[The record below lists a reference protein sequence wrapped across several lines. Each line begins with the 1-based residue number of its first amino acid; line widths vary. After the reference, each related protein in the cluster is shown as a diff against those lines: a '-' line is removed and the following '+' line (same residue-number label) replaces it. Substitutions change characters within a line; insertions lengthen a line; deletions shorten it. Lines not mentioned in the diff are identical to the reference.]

1 MSGETFNTYLWEQ
14 YREKFG
20 DHTFSMFQLN
30 DGNVAKINELMR
42 KSLETGTSFSDD
54 DIETFPKGSIM

>member
-1 MSGETFNTYLWEQ
+1 MSGETFSTYLWEQ

-30 DGNVAKINELMR
+30 DGNVVKINELMR